1 MKKYIYTI
9 FASALLSISINAQ
22 SQAVG
27 MKNTTEDSSVPYT
40 FPADNVSLDTYFTK
54 RGIQVPQYDLQELN
68 NPSSPVDFTNDIAN
82 GKSVDGTLIF
92 NYGTTHTTGYYV
104 WVKDSWH
111 LVMYKGTEPQVLTMI
126 IPQNA
131 YLVPAN
137 SNAGAIHV
145 ISGFQQKKSSIDGA
159 TVSSDGNITLPA
171 GKYSFRYAVDAFAG
185 PQLSKNPGTTSVAN
199 DYPASNYYFSNTISA
214 HSISS
219 FLRKANG
226 SAITGTQY
234 ITNMNDLSGD
244 GRFLFYQGL
253 FIFELTEPTT
263 IQQTFQYANGT
274 SNRTL
279 GITVRRDYSAVIT
292 RLPN

>member
-9 FASALLSISINAQ
+9 LASALFSISINAQ
-22 SQAVG
+22 SNSVG
-27 MKNTTEDSSVPYT
+27 INNTMEDTTIPYT

-54 RGIQVPQYDLQELN
+54 RGIQVPQYDLQELS
-68 NPSSPVDFTNDIAN
+68 NPASPVDFRQDIAN
-82 GKSVDGTLIF
+82 GKTVDGTLIF
-92 NYGTTHTTGYYV
+92 NYGTTHTRGYYM
-104 WVKDSWH
+104 WVKDRWH
-111 LVMYKGTEPQVLTMI
+111 LVMYKGTEPQVLTLI
-126 IPQNA
+126 IPANI

-137 SNAGAIHV
+137 SSIGAINTL
-145 ISGFQQKKSSIDGA
+145 SGFQMKDNSIDGA
-159 TVSSDGNITLPA
+159 SISSNGITLPA

-199 DYPASNYYFSNTISA
+199 DYPASNYYFSNRISA

-234 ITNMNDLSGD
+234 ITNMNDLSGN

-253 FIFELTEPTT
+253 FVFELTEPTT
-263 IQQTFQYANGT
+263 IQQTFQYTDGT

>member
-9 FASALLSISINAQ
+9 FASALFSISINAQ

-27 MKNTTEDSSVPYT
+27 MRNTTEDSSVPYT

-126 IPQNA
+126 IPEDA

-145 ISGFQQKKSSIDGA
+145 ISGFQQKKSSINGA
-159 TVSSDGNITLPA
+159 VVSSNSITLPK
-171 GKYSFRYAVDAFAG
+171 GKYSFRYAVDAFVG
-185 PQLSKNPGTTSVAN
+185 IQRNTVAH
-199 DYPASNYYFSNTISA
+199 SNNYFGKIST
-214 HSISS
+214 HSIST
-219 FLRKANG
+219 FLRKSDG
-226 SAITGTQY
+226 TPITGTQY
-234 ITNMNDLSGD
+234 STGINDMGSAGK
-244 GRFLFYQGL
+244 FLFYQGL